1 MLFLADES
9 CDFAVVRALRA
20 AGYDVTAAAELVGGA
35 PDTVVAGLAVGEA
48 RVLLMEDKDFG
59 QLVYA
64 TGHATS
70 GGVLIRFP
78 AGARRTVG
86 AAVVA
91 VATTFGDRLIG
102 QFAVV
107 EPGRVRLGRPMRQ

>member
-1 MLFLADES
+1 MRFLADES
-9 CDFAVVRALRA
+9 CDFAVVRTLRE
-20 AGYDVTAAAELVGGA
+20 AGYDVTAAAELLSGA
-35 PDTVVAGLAVGEA
+35 PDAVVAGLAVDEA
-48 RVLLMEDKDFG
+48 RVLLTEDKDFG

-70 GGVLIRFP
+70 GVVLIRFP
-78 AGARRTVG
+78 ASTRRAVG
-86 AAVVA
+86 AAVLA

-107 EPGRVRLGRPMRQ
+107 EPGRVRLGRPIRR